1 MYARDKDVNPC
12 ATRRHM
18 TRPFFFDANRCSPS
32 LLPFV
37 RCTTKRT
44 CRRLRR
50 GDAPLARFVVGFV
63 DGTGPNPGSK
73 GDSTS
78 FRKGTRVRSTPGSRR
93 SIEHRTTR
101 CYRGGGFATCG
112 DRSGQLVG
120 GVRRG
125 SRCRRRAIFDAWRS
139 MDAVVDELDGRD
151 FQDPPTL
158 LVWEPST
165 QVGSR
170 RTDSDS
176 SMDGPDGLF
185 SSHRRAAPSSAQGF
199 PHLSLPFSR
208 VSPNTTSGRTGSSRS
223 LRLHPLT
230 LLDVALG
237 SGGVWQRRCH

>member
-18 TRPFFFDANRCSPS
+18 ARPSFFDANRSSPS

-44 CRRLRR
+44 RRRLRR

-63 DGTGPNPGSK
+63 DGTGPDPGSK

-78 FRKGTRVRSTPGSRR
+78 FRKGKRVRSTPGSRR

-125 SRCRRRAIFDAWRS
+125 SRCRRRATCDAWRS
-139 MDAVVDELDGRD
+139 MDAVVDELDDRD
-151 FQDPPTL
+151 IQRPPYS
-158 LVWEPST
+158 LVWEPWTRGWIETKDGLGFGDGWSRRPLFEPS
-165 QVGSR
+165 SR
-170 RTDSDS
+170 RTIFRA
-176 SMDGPDGLF
+176 GIPTPLPPFLARF
-185 SSHRRAAPSSAQGF
+185 SYHDVWTDRVVEIRETAPVD
-199 PHLSLPFSR
+199 P
-208 VSPNTTSGRTGSSRS
+208 VGRGTG
-223 LRLHPLT
+223 
-230 LLDVALG
+230 V
-237 SGGVWQRRCH
+237 GGV